1 MTVDSKAVGPAI
13 PGKDPIF
20 LAIDLGASGGRV
32 LAGRILESG
41 IELDEVHRFT
51 NGGVPLGN
59 RLVWNLLGQW
69 EQVLEGL
76 RLAAARYGDRVRSV
90 GADTWGV
97 DYVLLDRNDDQ
108 VGPCFHYRDARTRGV
123 MTQAFERMSRSD
135 IFARTGLQ
143 FMEINTAYQLLS
155 MRLQNSPLLDIADR
169 FLMVPDYLHWQLS
182 GEKVNEFTNASTTQ
196 LLNPET
202 CKWSSEV
209 LQAFELPEHIF
220 SEPVQP
226 GISLGGLTSVVRNR
240 TQLGESVQVVL
251 PATHDTGS
259 AVLAVPA
266 ATFAQ
271 REPDWC
277 YISCG
282 TWSLMGAELAS
293 PILNDACQS
302 LNFTNEGG
310 VQGSV
315 RLLKNIAGLWIVQQ
329 CREQWKREGRE
340 LGWDRLTQL
349 AQAAPGMV
357 SVIDT
362 DDPLFVAPANMP
374 EAIREFCRRT
384 SQPVPEGEGALIR
397 CALESLVLRY
407 RLVLGYLEQ
416 LVGRE
421 MKTIHMVGGGVQ
433 NHLLCQLTADAC
445 DRPVVAG
452 PVEATALG
460 NVMMQAIGTGHI
472 GSIAEARQ
480 LIRAANDIRVYEP
493 RAHAHWDT
501 GLARLKQFTES

>member
-1 MTVDSKAVGPAI
+1 
-13 PGKDPIF
+13 
-20 LAIDLGASGGRV
+20 
-32 LAGRILESG
+32 
-41 IELDEVHRFT
+41 
-51 NGGVPLGN
+51 
-59 RLVWNLLGQW
+59 
-69 EQVLEGL
+69 
-76 RLAAARYGDRVRSV
+76 
-90 GADTWGV
+90 
-97 DYVLLDRNDDQ
+97 
-108 VGPCFHYRDARTRGV
+108 
-123 MTQAFERMSRSD
+123 
-135 IFARTGLQ
+135 
-143 FMEINTAYQLLS
+143 
-155 MRLQNSPLLDIADR
+155 
-169 FLMVPDYLHWQLS
+169 
-182 GEKVNEFTNASTTQ
+182 
-196 LLNPET
+196 
-202 CKWSSEV
+202 
-209 LQAFELPEHIF
+209 
-220 SEPVQP
+220 
-226 GISLGGLTSVVRNR
+226 
-240 TQLGESVQVVL
+240 
-251 PATHDTGS
+251 
-259 AVLAVPA
+259 
-266 ATFAQ
+266 
-271 REPDWC
+271 
-277 YISCG
+277 
-282 TWSLMGAELAS
+282 MGAELAS